1 MTDYKPIVES
11 NNQFNLTIPV
21 FMVWKEPS
29 RVNFPRHGTSILI
42 AFMLLLLPQISQ
54 ADFFKYK
61 DDGGNLNI
69 TNRLEDVPKKYRNR
83 VIVVWD
89 NDLTAK
95 DPLARRQAT
104 AREQLEQQ
112 ETAKKSRQQA
122 EEKKRSA
129 TKEKTLVIEFD
140 ENSGQLI
147 RRFE

>member
-1 MTDYKPIVES
+1 MKSKIH
-11 NNQFNLTIPV
+11 NNWFNLTISSV
-21 FMVWKEPS
+21 RFWEEPS

-42 AFMLLLLPQISQ
+42 AFMLLLLPHISR

-61 DDGGNLNI
+61 DDGGNLTI

-89 NDLTAK
+89 KDLAAK
-95 DPLARRQAT
+95 DPLARRQAA

-129 TKEKTLVIEFD
+129 SKEKTLVIEFD
-140 ENSGQLI
+140 EISGQLI

>member
-1 MTDYKPIVES
+1 MI
-11 NNQFNLTIPV
+11 I
-21 FMVWKEPS
+21 
-29 RVNFPRHGTSILI
+29 NFLRHGTSILT
-42 AFMLLLLPQISQ
+42 AFMFLLLSHISH

-61 DDGGNLNI
+61 DDGGNLKI

-89 NDLTAK
+89 KDLTAK
-95 DPLARRQAT
+95 DPLARRQAA
-104 AREQLEQQ
+104 AREQLEHQ
-112 ETAKKSRQQA
+112 ETAKQSRQQT

-129 TKEKTLVIEFD
+129 TREKTLVIEFD